1 MAQILQSK
9 NLATKF
15 QILLEIAASQPN
27 ILQKNIARKLNITPQ
42 AVSEYV
48 RELIS
53 DGWLASEGRS
63 RYKVTTE
70 GVDWILKMLRQL
82 QGYCSFVNKV
92 VSDIAVST
100 AIAGDDISPGQPV
113 SLYMKEGLL
122 FASARLRRGGARGMA
137 ASGAKKGGD
146 VGVSQVEGV
155 IELKAG
161 EVVVCRVPGVQEG
174 GSGKTDLVRLKKEVG
189 RGRLVGAIGNE
200 ALVAL
205 KSIGVA
211 PGYRYGVGEA
221 VVEAASCGQLFVV
234 VCTDDAATEIVRK
247 LEEANLE
254 YRIVDLA
261 RERTKNKK
269 SKIKMQNDKAK
280 VKQQS
285 AVSRGGAGTDG

>member
-42 AVSEYV
+42 AVSGYV

-70 GVDWILKMLRQL
+70 GVDWILKMSRQL
-82 QGYCSFVNKV
+82 QSYCSFVNKV

-100 AIAGDDISPGQPV
+100 AIAGDDLSPGQPV
-113 SLYMKEGLL
+113 SLYMREGLL
-122 FASARLRRGGARGMA
+122 FASARLRRRGAKGIA

-146 VGVSQVEGV
+146 VGVSQIEGV

-161 EVVVCRVPGVQEG
+161 EIVVCRVPGVQEG
-174 GSGKTDLVRLKKEVG
+174 GSGQTDLGRLTKEVG
-189 RGRLVGAIGNE
+189 KGRLVGAIGNE

-205 KSIGVA
+205 RGIGVA

-221 VVEAASCGQLFVV
+221 AVEAASCGQPFVV
-234 VCTDDAATEIVRK
+234 VCTDDAALEVVRR
-247 LEEANLE
+247 LEEENLE

-261 RERTKNKK
+261 RERASKK
-269 SKIKMQNDKAK
+269 SKIKN
-280 VKQQS
+280 
-285 AVSRGGAGTDG
+285 